1 MKDFA
6 EKTFQL
12 KEEIESL
19 ICRYKKNKTKDTL
32 ASKVQQ
38 EIQSSIC
45 EILLLFTKENI
56 SAKIK
61 KEAKAIL
68 TSLTVELEKTLEK
81 EKDSLSKKII
91 EKLLQLQKL
100 QSDNLQAYKL
110 NSEEKVAQLK
120 HKIKMRGSSKNFSQ
134 SKQLSEIYSY
144 ISLISEQNSSNLSI
158 IHANLFELQSS
169 ITSLFKFT
177 RESLF
182 SFSGSMPSDILNNYF
197 SFKQEVERNFSKIS
211 KFIDQFIKTLTEF
224 SKQSMN
230 FDKFSEIP
238 VNSSSLH
245 EICEEDIRPGNL
257 LIIRE
262 NEVLKEQIDNYEGKV
277 AIMENHCEEL
287 HNEVVSQRK
296 TVRKLINTM
305 EKMKKCEDSFTRV
318 DRKCEENEQCNINLD
333 FDISTAFQQHL
344 TALRDQ
350 VEKKEGKIREL
361 EEKGNSI
368 NDYKPKGKNEEIILF
383 SKKEVEN
390 LKLEF
395 KNLKVSVN
403 ENLNRY
409 ICDIKKFL
417 VEIPKKFLKS
427 NSKPDKETNAHIQEL
442 IENND
447 ILKKQAEALKESF
460 KAEVKMLNI
469 ESQNLKTKNQEL
481 NSKLIKITDSFES
494 YEKTFKCLINVLP
507 IETNSQNSLV
517 ALKNYVLL
525 IHKVV
530 STLSV
535 ELEEVDPKNFI
546 EKVSEIK
553 YDRDE
558 FYMQTQKIS
567 GILTELQDYTG
578 LKEGQLLGFMQ
589 KSKENT
595 KNACQLLMSQFSN
608 LLENFSSSTLNS
620 LSKVSKKLASLEE
633 KLKNESPQNN
643 LVNLE

>member
-1 MKDFA
+1 MKEYT

-19 ICRYKKNKTKDTL
+19 IGRYKKSKSKDSLTE
-32 ASKVQQ
+32 KVQQ

-45 EILLLFTKENI
+45 GILLLFTKENI

-61 KEAKAIL
+61 KETKAIL
-68 TSLTVELEKTLEK
+68 TSLTIELEKIIEK
-81 EKDSLSKKII
+81 EKDPLSKRII

-100 QSDNLQAYKL
+100 QSENLQAYKL
-110 NSEEKVAQLK
+110 HYEEKVSKLR
-120 HKIKMRGSSKNFSQ
+120 HKIKIRGSCKNPLQ
-134 SKQLSEIYSY
+134 NKQLSEIYSY

-158 IHANLFELQSS
+158 VHANLFELQSS
-169 ITSLFKFT
+169 ITNLFKFT

-182 SFSGSMPSDILNNYF
+182 SFSGSMPSDTLNNYF
-197 SFKQEVERNFSKIS
+197 SFKQEVERSFSQIS

-224 SKQSMN
+224 SRQYIN

-245 EICEEDIRPGNL
+245 EICEEDIRPGNQL
-257 LIIRE
+257 LIRE
-262 NEVLKEQIDNYEGKV
+262 NDILKEQIDNYEEKI

-287 HNEVVSQRK
+287 QNEVASQRK
-296 TVRKLINTM
+296 TVRKLVAIM
-305 EKMKKCEDSFTRV
+305 EKMKQCDDSVARY
-318 DRKCEENEQCNINLD
+318 DKKGEENEQY
-333 FDISTAFQQHL
+333 FDISTAFQHHL

-368 NDYKPKGKNEEIILF
+368 NDFKPNKKNEEVIL
-383 SKKEVEN
+383 SAKKEVEDIKLEFRN
-390 LKLEF
+390 LKL
-395 KNLKVSVN
+395 SVN
-403 ENLNRY
+403 ESLNGY
-409 ICDIKKFL
+409 ICDIQNFL
-417 VEIPKKFLKS
+417 TEIPKKVLKL
-427 NSKPDKETNAHIQEL
+427 NAKPDEETKIHIQEL
-442 IENND
+442 IENNES
-447 ILKKQAEALKESF
+447 LQKQTLDLKESF

-481 NSKLIKITDSFES
+481 NNRLLKITESLES
-494 YEKTFKCLINVLP
+494 YEKTFKCLLNVLP
-507 IETNSQNSLV
+507 IEQNTQNSLV

-535 ELEEVDPKNFI
+535 EFEEVDPKNFI
-546 EKVSEIK
+546 EKLSEIK

-558 FYMQTQKIS
+558 FYMQAQKVS

-589 KSKENT
+589 SSKEDT
-595 KNACQLLMSQFSN
+595 KNTCQLLMSQFNN
-608 LLENFSSSTLNS
+608 LLENLSSSALNS
-620 LSKVSKKLASLEE
+620 LSKLSKKLASLEE
-633 KLKNESPQNN
+633 KLKNDSPQTN